1 MEPQN
6 VFRYTTIFILDQFS
20 WYTRIDSITAYR
32 HILQELT
39 HIDYKDRCLPIKH
52 HEVEDQNYAIVYL
65 VLIYI
70 LLLNEMYSKLSIV
83 S

>member
-20 WYTRIDSITAYR
+20 WYTRIDSITDYR

-39 HIDYKDRCLPIKH
+39 HMDYKDRCLF
-52 HEVEDQNYAIVYL
+52 IVYL

>member
-1 MEPQN
+1 M
-6 VFRYTTIFILDQFS
+6 
-20 WYTRIDSITAYR
+20 
-32 HILQELT
+32 
-39 HIDYKDRCLPIKH
+39 DYKDRCLF
-52 HEVEDQNYAIVYL
+52 IVYL